1 MSGPR
6 IGIDV
11 TSALTQGGGIGR
23 YTRELMRAVADLD
36 SHSQYQLFS
45 ARVPRTLPVADPLPR
60 QDNITHRPAPLTE
73 QWLYRLWYRARLP
86 LPVQWVTGPLALF
99 HSPDFVLPPV
109 AGGIPTLLTVHDLSF
124 VHFPETFPQPL
135 VNYLNRVVPWSVAR
149 ATHVLADSEATRDDL
164 LHVWG
169 VSPTKVSV
177 LYSGVSTAFRPVK
190 DVGEITAVR
199 RRYRLDD
206 QPFFLAVGTLQP
218 RKNYEMLI
226 RAFGQIA
233 DRVPHALAI
242 AGGKGWME
250 EGMLAEVA
258 RLGLEQRVRFLG
270 FVADADLPTLYSAAD
285 LMAMPSLYEGFGLP
299 ILEAMACGTPAIIS
313 NASSLPEVGGN
324 AALQLSPV
332 DTEAWAAGLLALLN
346 DREQRRQMSAA
357 GIRHAG
363 RFSWQEAAVRLI
375 DIYAALLDKPPTSG
389 HN

>member
-23 YTRELMRAVADLD
+23 YTRELVRAVVDLD
-36 SHSQYQLFS
+36 ADSQFQLFS
-45 ARVPRTLPVADPLPR
+45 ARVPGAPPVADPLPQR
-60 QDNITHRPAPLTE
+60 ENLTYRPAPLTE

-86 LPVQWVTGPLALF
+86 LPVQWVTGPLELF

-109 AGGIPTLLTVHDLSF
+109 ADGIPTLLTVHDLSF

-135 VNYLNRVVPWSVAR
+135 VSYLNHVVPWSVAR
-149 ATHVLADSEATRDDL
+149 STHVLADSEATRDDL
-164 LHVWG
+164 LDVWG
-169 VSPTKVSV
+169 VLPDKVSV
-177 LYSGVSTAFRPVK
+177 LYSGVSTAFKPVS
-190 DVGEITAVR
+190 DVREMTAVR
-199 RRYRLDD
+199 RRYHLDD
-206 QPFFLAVGTLQP
+206 QPYFLAVGTVQP

-233 DRVPHALAI
+233 ANVPHTLAI

-250 EGMLAEVA
+250 EGMLNEVS

-270 FVADADLPTLYSAAD
+270 FVDDADLPALYSAAD

-299 ILEAMACGTPAIIS
+299 ILEAMACGTAAIIA
-313 NASSLPEVGGN
+313 NTSSLPEVGGS
-324 AALQLSPV
+324 AALQLPPE
-332 DTEAWAAGLLALLN
+332 DTAAWAGSLLALLK
-346 DREQRRQMSAA
+346 DDERRAEMAAA
-357 GIRHAG
+357 GLVHAG
-363 RFSWQEAAVRLI
+363 RFSWHGAAAQLI
-375 DIYAALLDKPPTSG
+375 DIYAALLDKASASG